1 MSGPRRA
8 DVDPA
13 LSDDESDTEID
24 GEWHPPT
31 EERLRQLYTLPAPP
45 AAEAEGEAAEGEE
58 VDDALARVA
67 PERIVAVD
75 GGSERAR
82 AAAALQAEHWE
93 KRLALAA
100 KFRSELLATNA
111 LIGNPRLRISP
122 D

>member
-1 MSGPRRA
+1 M
-8 DVDPA
+8 
-13 LSDDESDTEID
+13 
-24 GEWHPPT
+24 
-31 EERLRQLYTLPAPP
+31 
-45 AAEAEGEAAEGEE
+45 
-58 VDDALARVA
+58 A